1 VNDELTDEQ
10 IQERDP
16 VALQQKL
23 LDIGRSMNE
32 RMPTYQEKHEAF
44 QAARSAFEV
53 EKLRFKL
60 WKQEMQTIQSV
71 LKSLNVK

>member
-1 VNDELTDEQ
+1 MLTPEQ

-16 VALQQKL
+16 AVLQQKL
-23 LDIGRSMNE
+23 LNIGRQMNE
-32 RMPTYQEKHEAF
+32 HMPIYQEKHEAF

-60 WKQEMQTIQSV
+60 WKQEIQTIQSV
-71 LKSLNVK
+71 LKSLPRE